1 MYSKKEILVSSNN
14 ESRNHCQIQTVMQ
27 LTMTTNHNRKQRTRS
42 RQSMF
47 LIPIIALLA
56 FGQVQGLSPSKPSNG
71 RHSNNR
77 KTKNLASTIAGDMGT
92 LAKPNHKHSIRTTAK
107 RHHNNKKSNPQQRAH
122 QGQVSHASIFI
133 KNLHYQARESD
144 IMEACQTTYG
154 AVKSVWIPRDNKKKG
169 YAKVEF
175 LNLADAKAALNNGRL
190 NVLGRNA
197 YLSPDT
203 RPVDDQG
210 DAFRY
215 LAAFSKGDF
224 DRKKLPMDEILTK
237 VQTAGAPRSEKERG
251 ILAAALARVG
261 ARDELLKV
269 LKWKN
274 QRSTTNGGASTSVYN
289 SALSAM
295 KVSTVQEAEL
305 VAVLVAM
312 AEKGPGTNPRTY
324 GTAIASIKRGAGG
337 EDLSILAS
345 NFLSRAISQ
354 GMANHVVYNE
364 LISCLGKLGNWKM
377 AIQILDQ
384 MFEDKNV
391 EPTEVSLNSAIAACA
406 AAGQME
412 ASTRIYK
419 DYFPKANIEPTI
431 VTTNSLLSAAH
442 KWIKKQRVEARES
455 HGATSIDP
463 SDATHALDF
472 VRSILDDAAKR
483 GDDLDVVSINTLI
496 SAYGAAGDITYAMK
510 LFQDA
515 CESEIAT
522 TVTANAALSALALA
536 GEVSKASE
544 LVHKLESEFGIPTD
558 VTSWNTA
565 ISACGPSGD
574 LETAMQLLDSMPH
587 SPDAHSFVS
596 ALSAVINTAE
606 TATSASVHDII
617 QMADNAKA
625 TSTFVLNAA
634 LAAFDRLDDFSAVQ
648 VLFEEGFHQRELS
661 QDVISYN
668 TAIHSI
674 GRHDPTLA
682 VELFSR
688 MNSEDSTIEAD
699 EQTYC
704 SVIAALANSGLHDE
718 ALQILSSC
726 ATHLEKS
733 VNMYNEVLHA
743 CHGAADPEAALELF
757 HQMKT
762 EGPEPNQVST
772 TIVMN
777 TCAKAGREYDAAFSL
792 FDDVESPDIIAYNSA
807 IALAEKAGD
816 VDKAITLLKSMIRD
830 DTGVSPDDVSFCSAI
845 AACERSSVP
854 RFRVAL
860 RLLKESIKAVGP
872 NAACYIAAVQTL
884 AAAGELNLAL
894 ELLTHD
900 CVNDFD
906 SQSKYVL
913 YRTVQVGC
921 AAAGDV
927 SNADRLGEVMKENN
941 LKALAPLA
949 TARVGGCM
957 QNFDN
962 KIDFSP
968 FSGSEQDSLMADV
981 ANKVQDLVRKMDH
994 QFVTSALPVEFQ
1006 ASSSQKS
1013 QEVSLSN
1020 HAEKKALA
1028 QLLIDEKKN
1037 GNKNAPSFA
1046 PLSVEINFKMCADCH
1061 DFFKGAS
1068 ACLGRRITVK
1078 EPTMLHVFEDGEC
1091 SCNDSWRWEERHAFE
1106 QVEPLLIP
1114 GLKQK
1119 VPAAAKH
1126 RFGRLS
1132 PLKP

>member
-1 MYSKKEILVSSNN
+1 
-14 ESRNHCQIQTVMQ
+14 
-27 LTMTTNHNRKQRTRS
+27 MTTNHNSKKRTSS
-42 RQSMF
+42 RQLMF
-47 LIPIIALLA
+47 IPIIVLLA
-56 FGQVQGLSPSKPSNG
+56 FGHVQGLSPSKPSNG
-71 RHSNNR
+71 HHSNNG
-77 KTKNLASTIAGDMGT
+77 KTKNLASTISGDMGT
-92 LAKPNHKHSIRTTAK
+92 LAKPNQRHSIRTTAE
-107 RHHNNKKSNPQQRAH
+107 RYHNSKKSNPQRAH
-122 QGQVSHASIFI
+122 QAQASHASIFI
-133 KNLHYQARESD
+133 KNLHYQAQESD
-144 IMEACQTTYG
+144 IIEACRMAYG
-154 AVKSVWIPRDNKKKG
+154 AVKKVWIPQDNKKKG

-175 LNLADAKAALNNGRL
+175 LELADAKAALDNGRL

-224 DRKKLPMDEILTK
+224 DRKKLPLDKILAM
-237 VQTAGAPRSEKERG
+237 VQTAGSPRSEKERG

-274 QRSTTNGGASTSVYN
+274 QRTKTNGGASTSVYN

-305 VAVLVAM
+305 VEVLVSM
-312 AEKGPGTNPRTY
+312 AEQGPGTNARTY
-324 GTAIASIKRGAGG
+324 GTAIASIKRGAGS
-337 EDLSILAS
+337 EDLSIPAS
-345 NFLSRAISQ
+345 KFLSRAISQ

-377 AIQILDQ
+377 AINILDQ
-384 MFEDKNV
+384 MFEDENV

-406 AAGQME
+406 AAGQLE
-412 ASTRIYK
+412 ASNKIYK
-419 DYFPKANIEPTI
+419 EYFQKANTEPTI

-442 KWIKKQRVEARES
+442 KWIKKQRVETRET
-455 HGATSIDP
+455 HGVASIDP
-463 SDATHALDF
+463 SDASKALSF
-472 VRSILDDAAKR
+472 VRSILDDAAQR
-483 GDDLDVVSINTLI
+483 GDDLDVVSINTLV

-510 LFQDA
+510 LFQEA
-515 CESEIAT
+515 CTNEIAT

-574 LETAMQLLDSMPH
+574 LETAMKLLEAMPH
-587 SPDAHSFVS
+587 TPDAHSFVS
-596 ALSAVINTAE
+596 VLSAVSNTE
-606 TATSASVHDII
+606 ESATSASVQDII
-617 QMADNAKA
+617 RLADNAKA
-625 TSTFVLNAA
+625 TTTFVLNAG
-634 LAAFDRLDDFSAVQ
+634 LAALDRLGAFSAVQ
-648 VLFEEGFHQRELS
+648 LLFEEGFLQRKLS
-661 QDVISYN
+661 PDVITYN
-668 TAIHSI
+668 TAIHSM

-682 VELFSR
+682 VDIFSR
-688 MNSEDSTIEAD
+688 MISDDSAIEAD

-704 SVIAALANSGLHDE
+704 SVIAALANGGQHEE
-718 ALQILSSC
+718 ALRFVSSC
-726 ATHLEKS
+726 PNHVQKS
-733 VNMYNEVLHA
+733 VAMYNEVLHA
-743 CHGAADPEAALELF
+743 CHEAADPEAALQLL

-792 FDDVESPDIIAYNSA
+792 FDDVKSPDIIAYNSA
-807 IALAEKAGD
+807 ITLAEKAGD
-816 VDKAITLLKSMIRD
+816 VDKAISLLKSLIRD
-830 DTGVSPDDVSFCSAI
+830 DNGVSPDDVSFCSAI
-845 AACERSSVP
+845 AACERSSIP

-872 NAACYIAAVQTL
+872 NAACYIASVQTL
-884 AAAGELNLAL
+884 VAAGESNLAI
-894 ELLTHD
+894 ELLSHD
-900 CVNDFD
+900 CVTDFD

-921 AAAGDV
+921 AAVGDS
-927 SNADRLGEVMKENN
+927 SNADRLGQLMNENN

-968 FSGSEQDSLMADV
+968 FSNSEQDSSMADV
-981 ANKVQDLVRKMDH
+981 ANKVQDLVHEMDH
-994 QFVTSALPVEFQ
+994 RFVTSALPVEFQ

-1028 QLLIDEKKN
+1028 KLLIDEKKSSN
-1037 GNKNAPSFA
+1037 ENTPSFA
-1046 PLSVEINFKMCADCH
+1046 TLSVKINFKMCADCH

-1078 EPTMLHVFEDGEC
+1078 EPTMLHIFEDGEC
-1091 SCNDSWRWEERHAFE
+1091 SCNDSWRWEKRHAFE
-1106 QVEPLLIP
+1106 QTEALKIP
-1114 GLKQK
+1114 GLTQK

-1126 RFGRLS
+1126 RFGRLP